1 MELRIS
7 SPCPESWDEMPGDDR
22 VRFCDRCSL
31 NVYNL
36 AVMSR
41 EEVDALVRNR
51 KGRLCGRLYLRG
63 NRTATLRDCAGG
75 RRAKLVRRAVGLAAM
90 LVIGAVSWMLRKV
103 EEPDRSIHPPLVQ
116 KALNWIE
123 PERKRP
129 VPQFKVGEVCPPP
142 APLGPQP
149 AVPPTPPEQTP

>member
-1 MELRIS
+1 
-7 SPCPESWDEMPGDDR
+7 MPGDDR
-22 VRFCDRCSL
+22 VRYCNRCSL

-41 EEVDALVRNR
+41 EETEALVRNR

-75 RRAKLVRRAVGLAAM
+75 RRLKLVRRAVALAAM
-90 LVIGAVSWMLRKV
+90 LVIGAVSWLLRNV
-103 EEPDRSIHPPLVQ
+103 DEPDRSIHPPLIR

-123 PERKRP
+123 PQRTSNRS
-129 VPQFKVGEVCPPP
+129 VMAMGEVCPPP
-142 APLGPQP
+142 APPAPPGPNP
-149 AVPPTPPEQTP
+149 